1 MGTMTKL
8 ITSEE
13 LLQIV
18 TIDQAIDPF
27 WFDREIL
34 YCQEIYLKNLL
45 TEELYYE
52 ILQEFDDDDLSP
64 ENELIYNRYIKLIV
78 AYGTAF
84 RSIVGNI
91 QTQASNQGVEVN
103 RTEYSNSIDA
113 KERKQ
118 AFFLYEKCFHYQKEL
133 GHFLLRNTADY
144 PNFDITKIELKPEF
158 FYFSL

>member
-1 MGTMTKL
+1 MPYHK
-8 ITSEE
+8 
-13 LLQIV
+13 Q
-18 TIDQAIDPF
+18 Q
-27 WFDREIL
+27 
-34 YCQEIYLKNLL
+34 
-45 TEELYYE
+45 
-52 ILQEFDDDDLSP
+52 
-64 ENELIYNRYIKLIV
+64 LIYDRYIKLIV

-103 RTEYSNSIDA
+103 RTEYSNSVDA